1 MTGRSESSANLGK
14 RFEQHLFALGSNV
27 SPTVAQALWQNIAT
41 HYNETVRVY
50 HNLAHLQQLFIQL
63 EQVKNHLKQPHI
75 NALALFY
82 HDVIYNPLRTDNELK
97 SAEYALDDLSAY
109 LSAEQ
114 CQRVYQLIMMTA
126 DHQLD
131 DARDN
136 DGAFLLDMD
145 LSILGTDWPE
155 YKKYAQA
162 IRQEYAHVP
171 LADYKVGRAKV
182 LTGLRDRTRL
192 YLTDYYYQRLEKQ
205 ARENIKH
212 EVNLLHAA

>member
-14 RFEQHLFALGSNV
+14 RFEQHLFTMGSNV
-27 SPTVAQALWQNIAT
+27 SPAVAQALWQNIAT
-41 HYNETVRVY
+41 HYNEPVRAY
-50 HNLAHLQQLFIQL
+50 HNLSHLQQLFIQL

-75 NALALFY
+75 IALAFFY

-97 SAEYALDDLSAY
+97 SAEYAIKKLSPH
-109 LSAEQ
+109 LTAEQ
-114 CQRVYQLIMMTA
+114 CQRIYQLIMMTA

-131 DARDN
+131 DARDS

-145 LSILGTDWPE
+145 LSILGTDWLE

-182 LTGLRDRTRL
+182 LTGLRDRPRL

-205 ARENIKH
+205 ARENTKH

>member
-1 MTGRSESSANLGK
+1 MNSVLPIYSNLGK
-14 RFEQHLFALGSNV
+14 RFEQHLSALGSDI
-27 SPTVAQALWQNIAT
+27 SPAQALWQNIAT
-41 HYNETVRVY
+41 HYNEPVRAY
-50 HNLAHLQQLFIQL
+50 HNLAHLQQLFIQF

-75 NALALFY
+75 IALALYY

-114 CQRVYQLIMMTA
+114 CQRIYQLIMMTA

-131 DARDN
+131 DAKDQ

-145 LSILGTDWPE
+145 LSILGTDWLD

-162 IRQEYAHVP
+162 IRQEYVHVAK
-171 LADYKVGRAKV
+171 ADYQAGRTKV
-182 LTGLRDRTRL
+182 LTGLLAHPRL
-192 YLTDYYYQRLEKQ
+192 YLTDYYYQHLERQ
-205 ARENIKH
+205 ARENIKR
-212 EVNLLHAA
+212 EVNLLHAT